1 MFCWGKV
8 SDGQLGLGG
17 IEESIVSI
25 PHRNKFLEQKN
36 VKEACS
42 GLLHTVLLLSDG
54 TLYSMG
60 SNIAGALGRE
70 KGSEKRP
77 GVYVCTST
85 RTYPM
90 IQLVRYTV

>member
-36 VKEACS
+36 VKEVHS
-42 GLLHTVLLLSDG
+42 GLLHTVLLLTDG
-54 TLYSMG
+54 SLYSMG
-60 SNIAGALGRE
+60 SNIAGALGRDS
-70 KGSEKRP
+70 GSEKRP
-77 GVYVCTST
+77 GVWVCVFWNG
-85 RTYPM
+85 
-90 IQLVRYTV
+90 IV

>member
-36 VKEACS
+36 VKEVHS
-42 GLLHTVLLLSDG
+42 GLLHTVLLLTDG
-54 TLYSMG
+54 SLYSMG
-60 SNIAGALGRE
+60 SNITGALGRDS
-70 KGSEKRP
+70 GSEKRP
-77 GVYVCTST
+77 GMSVSV
-85 RTYPM
+85 
-90 IQLVRYTV
+90 